1 MLSVRV
7 TRRQI
12 HDPEEGVMK
21 GTEKGLDTFLTALEA
36 QSKALSPVDT
46 GLLRGS
52 IKRTRRGLQGKVYT
66 NTIYAIYQ
74 EEGNRAANQGKG
86 FLKPAVALLI
96 NRISTIFGSAIRS
109 EIRRS

>member
-12 HDPEEGVMK
+12 HDPEEGIMK

-36 QSKALSPVDT
+36 QSKALAPVDT
-46 GLLRGS
+46 GYLRGKIS
-52 IKRTRRGLQGKVYT
+52 KTRRGLLGRIYDNVV
-66 NTIYAIYQ
+66 YAIFQ
-74 EEGNRAANQGKG
+74 EEGPRAANQGKG
-86 FLKPAVALLI
+86 FFKPAAALLI

-109 EIRRS
+109 EIRRN

>member
-1 MLSVRV
+1 MRV
-7 TRRQI
+7 TRRQL
-12 HDPEEGVMK
+12 HDPIEGIIK
-21 GTEKGLDTFLTALEA
+21 GSEVGLESFLTALEA

-52 IKRTRRGLQGKVYT
+52 ITKTVRGLKGRVYT
-66 NTIYAIYQ
+66 TTRYAIYQ

-86 FLKPAVALLI
+86 FFKPSVALLI
-96 NRISTIFGSAIRS
+96 NRISTIFGRAIRA